1 MNLPNEHRNFLDR
14 TLDYIKNDARMLGL
28 AVAGSCI
35 TNTMDEF
42 SDLDFVV
49 VVSEAHYEQ
58 VMLERSKIAN
68 SLGHL
73 LVSFTGEHVGEPRL
87 LICLYDHPLLH
98 VDLKFVTRSDFQ
110 KRIEDPVILWERES
124 VISDEIKKS
133 RPKHPMP
140 DLQWIEDRFWVW
152 IHYMAVKLGRGELF
166 EVIDC
171 LTFIRVIAFGP
182 LSLVTHGQLP
192 RGVRRLEIFAPME
205 SMELKAT
212 VATHDRNS
220 CIEAVRASI
229 AFYRKLRV
237 SHSDLTI
244 TFRNEAERVAIE
256 YFEKVAAQNGRQS

>member
-1 MNLPNEHRNFLDR
+1 MDLPYEHSRFLDR

-58 VMLERSKIAN
+58 VMLERKQIA
-68 SLGHL
+68 SALGNL
-73 LVSFTGEHVGEPRL
+73 LVAFTGEHVGEPRL

-124 VISDEIKKS
+124 VISDEFKKS
-133 RPKHPMP
+133 SPIHPMP

-171 LTFIRVIAFGP
+171 LTFIRAIALGP

-192 RGVRRLEIFAPME
+192 R
-205 SMELKAT
+205 
-212 VATHDRNS
+212 
-220 CIEAVRASI
+220 
-229 AFYRKLRV
+229 
-237 SHSDLTI
+237 
-244 TFRNEAERVAIE
+244 
-256 YFEKVAAQNGRQS
+256 